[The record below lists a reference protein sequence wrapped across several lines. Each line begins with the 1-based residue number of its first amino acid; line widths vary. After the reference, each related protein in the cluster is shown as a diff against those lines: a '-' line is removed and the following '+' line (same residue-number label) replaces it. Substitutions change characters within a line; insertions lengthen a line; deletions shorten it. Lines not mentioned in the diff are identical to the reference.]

1 MSCGEPNTFF
11 IVEVVRALAQEVGS
25 LELIG
30 TRALPQQVFAG
41 GVQTVVAR
49 RLNRAP
55 EGARPLLKLAAV
67 AGRKLDRRVLGV
79 CEPELEHWL
88 QVLTDAA
95 ILEATEAEW
104 RFAHDKLRE
113 RLLASL
119 AEDERRQLHRRIGEA
134 METVYGRSGAQVGA
148 LGYHFEE
155 AGELG
160 KAGQYL
166 GLAGAG
172 ALRRGAVHEAA
183 ALLRRAARLQEQS
196 AAPALARA
204 ATLRRLSKAAYGL
217 GRHAECLELAQRA
230 MTLLGRPIPETP
242 AGRLVAILKEAAAEA
257 AHRLTGRPLRTFPMA
272 PAAAQEFLTLSRG
285 TSDAYFVVRGKLDE
299 AFYVMLGGLH
309 AAESI
314 DAVVEQVN
322 YLMYIGL
329 LAYSLPLHRLG
340 RYYMGLSQN
349 LLPRIPDDS
358 SVGGYYALASY
369 IHSAEGDWEAGLD
382 ALARWLRSVER
393 VGDEGQQALVHRT
406 RAGTWM
412 ALGRLERVWE
422 DGEAELR
429 LGKRLDN
436 GTAVA
441 SGLFYHG
448 LVLFHRGELA
458 GAQALLAEAMQ
469 HIEGSGSALLKMMAS
484 SMQAAVGCRA
494 GALGPAQQH
503 LALALELMTRVQ
515 PPTMHYLEGYG
526 AAVDA
531 ALVLRQAARTP
542 AERARTERQLGRALG
557 QLGWFT
563 MKFPVGRPR
572 VLIGLGRYL
581 WLHGRQKG
589 ALRSLYR
596 GLAEAARLRMPAE
609 QARAHLW
616 LGRLG
621 HSAAAVGVMD
631 PAAARCHLEQAAQG
645 FRALQMFFEGLQAEQ
660 ALEPV

>member
-1 MSCGEPNTFF
+1 
-11 IVEVVRALAQEVGS
+11 
-25 LELIG
+25 
-30 TRALPQQVFAG
+30 
-41 GVQTVVAR
+41 VVAR

-79 CEPELEHWL
+79 CEPALEHWL

-95 ILEATEAEW
+95 ILEAKEAEW

-119 AEDERRQLHRRIGEA
+119 SEDERRQLHRRIGEA
-134 METVYGRSGAQVGA
+134 MEAVYGRSEAQVSA

-155 AGELG
+155 AGELA
-160 KAGQYL
+160 KAGQCL
-166 GLAGAG
+166 AQAGAG
-172 ALRRGAVHEAA
+172 ALRRGAVREAA
-183 ALLRRAARLQEQS
+183 ALLERAARLQERT
-196 AAPALARA
+196 AAPVLERA
-204 ATLRRLSKAAYGL
+204 ATLRRLSKAVYGL

-242 AGRLVAILKEAAAEA
+242 SGRLLAILKEAAAEA
-257 AHRLTGRPLRTFPMA
+257 AHRLTGRPLRTRSMA

-340 RYYMGLSQN
+340 RYYMGLSQK
-349 LLPRIPDDS
+349 LLPRVADEVS
-358 SVGGYYALASY
+358 LGGYYALASY
-369 IHSAEGDWEAGLD
+369 IHSAEGQWEACLD
-382 ALARWLRSVER
+382 ALARWLHSVER
-393 VGDEGQQALVHRT
+393 IGDEGQQALVHRT

-412 ALGRLERVWE
+412 ALGRLDQTWA

-429 LGKRLDN
+429 LGRRLGN
-436 GTAVA
+436 GTVIA
-441 SGLFYHG
+441 SGLFYHA
-448 LVLFHRGELA
+448 LVLFHRAELSR
-458 GAQALLAEAMQ
+458 AQELLTEALQL
-469 HIEGSGSALLKMMAS
+469 IEGSGSALLKMMAS
-484 SMQAAVGCRA
+484 SVQAAVSCLA
-494 GALGPAQQH
+494 GTLGPAQQH
-503 LALALELMTRVQ
+503 LACAMELLSRVQ
-515 PPTMHYLEGYG
+515 PPTMHYLEGYA

-531 ALVLRQAARTP
+531 ALALRQAAAEP
-542 AERARTERQLGRALG
+542 AERARTERQLGRALW
-557 QLGWFT
+557 QLGWFA

-572 VLIGLGRYL
+572 VLVGLGRYL
-581 WLHGRQKG
+581 WLHGRRKG

-596 GLAEAARLRMPAE
+596 GLAEATRLRMPAE

-621 HSAAAVGVMD
+621 HSAAALGVMD
-631 PAAARCHLEQAAQG
+631 PAAARHHLEQAAQQL
-645 FRALQMFFEGLQAEQ
+645 RALQMSLEGLQAER
-660 ALEPV
+660 ALESG

>member
-1 MSCGEPNTFF
+1 M
-11 IVEVVRALAQEVGS
+11 
-25 LELIG
+25 
-30 TRALPQQVFAG
+30 
-41 GVQTVVAR
+41 VAR

-119 AEDERRQLHRRIGEA
+119 AEDERRRLHRRIGEA
-134 METVYGRSGAQVGA
+134 MEAVYGRAGAQLSA
-148 LGYHFEE
+148 LGYHFEA

-166 GLAGAG
+166 AQAGAG

-183 ALLRRAARLQEQS
+183 ALLERAVRLQEQT
-196 AAPALARA
+196 ATPVLERA

-217 GRHAECLELAQRA
+217 GRHTECLELAQRA
-230 MTLLGRPIPETP
+230 MTLLGRPIPQTP
-242 AGRLVAILKEAAAEA
+242 AGRLLAILKEAAVEA
-257 AHRLTGRPLRTFPMA
+257 AHRLTGRPLPTWPMA

-340 RYYMGLSQN
+340 RYYMGLSQR
-349 LLPRIPDDS
+349 LLPRVADDS
-358 SVGGYYALASY
+358 SLGGYYALASY
-369 IHSAEGDWEAGLD
+369 IHSAEGQWEDSLD

-393 VGDEGQQALVHRT
+393 VGDEAQQALVHRT
-406 RAGTWM
+406 RAGTLV
-412 ALGRLERVWE
+412 ALGRLDQVWE

-436 GTAVA
+436 GTVLA
-441 SGLFYHG
+441 SGHFYHG
-448 LVLFHRGELA
+448 LVHYHRGEL
-458 GAQALLAEAMQ
+458 GRAQELLAAAMQ
-469 HIEGSGSALLKMMAS
+469 HIGGSGSPLLKMMAS

-494 GALGPAQQH
+494 GALVAAQQH
-503 LALALELMTRVQ
+503 LTLALELLCRVQ
-515 PPTMHYLEGYG
+515 PPTMHYLEGYA

-531 ALVLRQAARTP
+531 ALALHQAAGAPT
-542 AERARTERQLGRALG
+542 ERARTERQLRRALG
-557 QLGWFT
+557 QLGWFA

-589 ALRSLYR
+589 ALRSLTR
-596 GLAEAARLRMPAE
+596 GLAEATRLRMPAE

-621 HSAAAVGVMD
+621 QSATAVGVMD
-631 PAAARCHLEQAAQG
+631 QAAARRHLEQAAQQ
-645 FRALQMFFEGLQAEQ
+645 FRALQMSFEELQAER
-660 ALEPV
+660 ALEWV

>member
-1 MSCGEPNTFF
+1 
-11 IVEVVRALAQEVGS
+11 
-25 LELIG
+25 
-30 TRALPQQVFAG
+30 
-41 GVQTVVAR
+41 VVAR

-79 CEPELEHWL
+79 CEPALEHWL

-95 ILEATEAEW
+95 ILEAKEAEW

-119 AEDERRQLHRRIGEA
+119 SEDERRQLHRRIGEA
-134 METVYGRSGAQVGA
+134 MEAVYGRSGAQVSA

-155 AGELG
+155 AGELA
-160 KAGQYL
+160 KAGQCL
-166 GLAGAG
+166 AQAGAG
-172 ALRRGAVHEAA
+172 ALRRGAVREAA
-183 ALLRRAARLQEQS
+183 ALLERAARLQERT
-196 AAPALARA
+196 AAPVLERA
-204 ATLRRLSKAAYGL
+204 ATLRRLSKAVYGL

-242 AGRLVAILKEAAAEA
+242 SGRLLAILKEAAAEA
-257 AHRLTGRPLRTFPMA
+257 AHRLTGRPLRTRSMA

-340 RYYMGLSQN
+340 RYYMGLSQK
-349 LLPRIPDDS
+349 LLPRVADEVS
-358 SVGGYYALASY
+358 LGGYYALASY
-369 IHSAEGDWEAGLD
+369 IHSAEGQWEACLD
-382 ALARWLRSVER
+382 ALARWLHSVER
-393 VGDEGQQALVHRT
+393 IGDEGQQALVHRT

-412 ALGRLERVWE
+412 ALGRLDQTWA

-429 LGKRLDN
+429 LGRRLGN
-436 GTAVA
+436 GTVIA
-441 SGLFYHG
+441 SGLFYHA
-448 LVLFHRGELA
+448 LVLFHRAELSR
-458 GAQALLAEAMQ
+458 AQELLTEALQL
-469 HIEGSGSALLKMMAS
+469 IEGSGSALLKMMAS
-484 SMQAAVGCRA
+484 SLQAAVSCLA
-494 GALGPAQQH
+494 GTLGPAQQH
-503 LALALELMTRVQ
+503 LACAMELLSRVQ
-515 PPTMHYLEGYG
+515 PPTMHYLEGYA

-531 ALVLRQAARTP
+531 ALALRQAAAAP
-542 AERARTERQLGRALG
+542 AERARTERQLSRALW
-557 QLGWFT
+557 QLGWFA

-581 WLHGRQKG
+581 WLHGRRKG

-596 GLAEAARLRMPAE
+596 GLAEATRLRMPAE

-621 HSAAAVGVMD
+621 HSAAALGVMD
-631 PAAARCHLEQAAQG
+631 PAAARHHLEQAAQQL
-645 FRALQMFFEGLQAEQ
+645 RALQMSLEGLQAER
-660 ALEPV
+660 ALESG

>member
-1 MSCGEPNTFF
+1 M
-11 IVEVVRALAQEVGS
+11 
-25 LELIG
+25 
-30 TRALPQQVFAG
+30 
-41 GVQTVVAR
+41 VAR

-79 CEPELEHWL
+79 CEPALEHWL

-95 ILEATEAEW
+95 ILEAKEAEW

-119 AEDERRQLHRRIGEA
+119 SEDERRQLHRRLGEA
-134 METVYGRSGAQVGA
+134 MEAVYGRSGAQVSA

-155 AGELG
+155 AGELA
-160 KAGQYL
+160 KAGQCL
-166 GLAGAG
+166 AQAGAG
-172 ALRRGAVHEAA
+172 ALRRGAVREAA
-183 ALLRRAARLQEQS
+183 ALLERAARLQERT
-196 AAPALARA
+196 AAPVLERA
-204 ATLRRLSKAAYGL
+204 ATLRRLSKAVYGL

-242 AGRLVAILKEAAAEA
+242 SGRLLAILKEAAAEA
-257 AHRLTGRPLRTFPMA
+257 AHRLTGRPLRTRSMA

-340 RYYMGLSQN
+340 RYYMGLSQK
-349 LLPRIPDDS
+349 LLPRVADEVS
-358 SVGGYYALASY
+358 LGGYYALASY
-369 IHSAEGDWEAGLD
+369 IHSAEGQWEACLD
-382 ALARWLRSVER
+382 ALARWLHSVER
-393 VGDEGQQALVHRT
+393 IGDEGQQALVHRT

-412 ALGRLERVWE
+412 ALGRLDQTWA

-429 LGKRLDN
+429 LGRRLGN
-436 GTAVA
+436 GTVIA
-441 SGLFYHG
+441 SGLFYHA
-448 LVLFHRGELA
+448 LVLFHRAELP
-458 GAQALLAEAMQ
+458 GAQELLAEALQ
-469 HIEGSGSALLKMMAS
+469 LIEGSGSALLKMMAS
-484 SMQAAVGCRA
+484 SLQAAVSCLA
-494 GALGPAQQH
+494 GTLGPAQQH
-503 LALALELMTRVQ
+503 LGCAMELLSRVQ
-515 PPTMHYLEGYG
+515 PPTMHYLEGYA

-531 ALVLRQAARTP
+531 ALALRHAAAAP
-542 AERARTERQLGRALG
+542 AERARTERQLSRALW
-557 QLGWFT
+557 QLGWFA

-581 WLHGRQKG
+581 WLHGRRKG

-596 GLAEAARLRMPAE
+596 GLAEATRLRMPAE

-621 HSAAAVGVMD
+621 HSAAALGVMD
-631 PAAARCHLEQAAQG
+631 PAAARHHLEQAAQQL
-645 FRALQMFFEGLQAEQ
+645 RALQMSLEGLQAER
-660 ALEPV
+660 ALESG

>member
-1 MSCGEPNTFF
+1 MLEGNTFF
-11 IVEVVRALAQEVGS
+11 IVEVVRALAEEVGS

-30 TRALPQQVFAG
+30 TRELPRQVFAG

-49 RLNRAP
+49 RLSRAP

-67 AGRKLDRRVLGV
+67 AGRKLDRRVLGL
-79 CEPELEHWL
+79 CEPELLHWL

-104 RFAHDKLRE
+104 RFCHDKLRE
-113 RLLASL
+113 RLLESL
-119 AEDERRQLHRRIGEA
+119 TEDERRRLHRQIGEA
-134 METVYGRSGAQVGA
+134 MEAVYGRSGAPA
-148 LGYHFEE
+148 STLGYHFEQ

-160 KAGQYL
+160 KAGAYL
-166 GLAGAG
+166 AQAGAG
-172 ALRRGAVHEAA
+172 ALRRGAVREAA
-183 ALLRRAARLQEQS
+183 ALLQRANRLQEQT

-204 ATLRRLSKAAYGL
+204 TTLRRLSKAAYAL

-242 AGRLVAILKEAAAEA
+242 ARRLGAILRETAKEA
-257 AHRLTGRPLRTFPMA
+257 AHRLTGRPLGARLP

-285 TSDAYFVVRGKLDE
+285 TSDAYFVVKGRLDE
-299 AFYVMLGGLH
+299 AFYVMLGALH

-340 RYYMGLSQN
+340 RYYVRLSQQ
-349 LLPRIPDDS
+349 LLPRVPDDS
-358 SVGGYYALASY
+358 LLGGYYALASY
-369 IHSAEGDWEAGLD
+369 IHSAEGQWEACLD
-382 ALARWLRSVER
+382 ALARWLHSVER
-393 VGDEGQQALVHRT
+393 IGDEGQQALVHRT

-412 ALGRLERVWE
+412 ALGRLDALWE
-422 DGEAELR
+422 DGAAELR
-429 LGKRLDN
+429 LGRRLDN
-436 GTAVA
+436 ETMVA
-441 SGLFYHG
+441 SGLFYHA
-448 LVLFHRGELA
+448 LVLYHRGELVR
-458 GAQALLAEAMQ
+458 AQALLTESMQ
-469 HIEGSGSALLKMMAS
+469 RIEGGGSALLRLMAS

-494 GALGPAQQH
+494 GELGPAQRS
-503 LALALELMTRVQ
+503 LALALALLARVQ
-515 PPTMHYLEGYG
+515 PPTMHYLEGY
-526 AAVDA
+526 AATLEA
-531 ALVLRQAARTP
+531 ALSLRQAAGAA
-542 AERARTERQLGRALG
+542 AECARTERQLRRALWH
-557 QLGWFT
+557 LGFFA

-572 VLIGLGRYL
+572 LLIGLGRYL
-581 WLHGRQKG
+581 WLHDRPQP

-621 HSAAAVGVMD
+621 GSVAAAGLMQA
-631 PAAARCHLEQAAQG
+631 AAARRHLEQAAEQ
-645 FRALQMFFEGLQAEQ
+645 FTALQMSYEGAQAAQ
-660 ALEPV
+660 AL

>member
-1 MSCGEPNTFF
+1 
-11 IVEVVRALAQEVGS
+11 
-25 LELIG
+25 
-30 TRALPQQVFAG
+30 
-41 GVQTVVAR
+41 VVAR

-79 CEPELEHWL
+79 CEPALEHWL

-95 ILEATEAEW
+95 ILEAKEAEW

-119 AEDERRQLHRRIGEA
+119 SEDERRQLHRRIGEA
-134 METVYGRSGAQVGA
+134 MEAVYGRSGAQVSA

-155 AGELG
+155 AGELA
-160 KAGQYL
+160 KAGQCL
-166 GLAGAG
+166 AQAGAG
-172 ALRRGAVHEAA
+172 ALRRGAVREAA
-183 ALLRRAARLQEQS
+183 ALLERAARLQERT
-196 AAPALARA
+196 AAPVLERA
-204 ATLRRLSKAAYGL
+204 ATLRRLSKAVYGL

-242 AGRLVAILKEAAAEA
+242 SGRLLAILKEAAAEA
-257 AHRLTGRPLRTFPMA
+257 AHRLTGRPLRTRSMA

-340 RYYMGLSQN
+340 RYYMGLSQK
-349 LLPRIPDDS
+349 LLPRVADEVS
-358 SVGGYYALASY
+358 LGGYYALASY
-369 IHSAEGDWEAGLD
+369 IHSAEGQWEACLD
-382 ALARWLRSVER
+382 ALARWLHSVER
-393 VGDEGQQALVHRT
+393 IGDEGQQALVHRT

-412 ALGRLERVWE
+412 ALGRLDQTWA

-429 LGKRLDN
+429 LGRRLGN
-436 GTAVA
+436 GTVIA
-441 SGLFYHG
+441 SGLFYHA
-448 LVLFHRGELA
+448 LVLFHRAELP
-458 GAQALLAEAMQ
+458 GAQELLAEALQ
-469 HIEGSGSALLKMMAS
+469 LIEGSGSALLKMMAS
-484 SMQAAVGCRA
+484 SVQAAVSCLA
-494 GALGPAQQH
+494 GTLGPAQQH
-503 LALALELMTRVQ
+503 LGCAMELLSRVQ
-515 PPTMHYLEGYG
+515 PPTMHYLEGYA

-531 ALVLRQAARTP
+531 ALALRQAAAAP
-542 AERARTERQLGRALG
+542 AERARTERQLSRALW
-557 QLGWFT
+557 QLGWFA

-581 WLHGRQKG
+581 WLHGRRKG

-596 GLAEAARLRMPAE
+596 GLAEATRLRMPAE

-621 HSAAAVGVMD
+621 HSAAALGVMD
-631 PAAARCHLEQAAQG
+631 PAAARHHLEQAAQQL
-645 FRALQMFFEGLQAEQ
+645 RALQMSLEGLQAER
-660 ALEPV
+660 ALESG

>member
-1 MSCGEPNTFF
+1 M
-11 IVEVVRALAQEVGS
+11 
-25 LELIG
+25 
-30 TRALPQQVFAG
+30 
-41 GVQTVVAR
+41 VAR

-79 CEPELEHWL
+79 CEPALEHWL

-95 ILEATEAEW
+95 ILEAKEAEW

-119 AEDERRQLHRRIGEA
+119 SEDERRQLHRRIGEA
-134 METVYGRSGAQVGA
+134 MEAVYGRSEAQVSA

-155 AGELG
+155 AGELA
-160 KAGQYL
+160 KAGQCL
-166 GLAGAG
+166 AQAGAG
-172 ALRRGAVHEAA
+172 ALRRGAVREAA
-183 ALLRRAARLQEQS
+183 ALLERAARLQERT
-196 AAPALARA
+196 AAPVLERA
-204 ATLRRLSKAAYGL
+204 ATLRRLSKAVYGL

-242 AGRLVAILKEAAAEA
+242 SGRLLAILKEAAAEA
-257 AHRLTGRPLRTFPMA
+257 AHRLTGRPLRGRPMA

-340 RYYMGLSQN
+340 RYYMGLSQK
-349 LLPRIPDDS
+349 LLPRVADEVS
-358 SVGGYYALASY
+358 LGGYYALASY
-369 IHSAEGDWEAGLD
+369 IHSAEGQWEACLD
-382 ALARWLRSVER
+382 ALARWLHSVER
-393 VGDEGQQALVHRT
+393 IGDEGQQALVHRT

-412 ALGRLERVWE
+412 ALGRLDQTWA

-429 LGKRLDN
+429 LGRRLGN
-436 GTAVA
+436 GTVIA
-441 SGLFYHG
+441 SGLFYHA
-448 LVLFHRGELA
+448 LVLFHRAELSR
-458 GAQALLAEAMQ
+458 AQELLTEALQL
-469 HIEGSGSALLKMMAS
+469 IEGSGSALLKMMAS
-484 SMQAAVGCRA
+484 SVQAAVSCLA
-494 GALGPAQQH
+494 GTLGPAQQH
-503 LALALELMTRVQ
+503 LACAMELLSRVQ
-515 PPTMHYLEGYG
+515 PPTMHYLEGYA

-531 ALVLRQAARTP
+531 ALALRQAAAEP
-542 AERARTERQLGRALG
+542 AERARTERQLSRALW
-557 QLGWFT
+557 QLGWFA

-572 VLIGLGRYL
+572 VLVGLGRYL
-581 WLHGRQKG
+581 WLHGRRKG

-596 GLAEAARLRMPAE
+596 GLAEATRLRMPAE

-621 HSAAAVGVMD
+621 HSAAALGVMD
-631 PAAARCHLEQAAQG
+631 PAAARHHLEQAAQQL
-645 FRALQMFFEGLQAEQ
+645 RALQMSLEGLQAER
-660 ALEPV
+660 ALESG